1 MEMSALWKS
10 SYGMYAIGT
19 LDGKRPTGCIVNTV
33 IQITSDNPV
42 IAISMNKNNYT
53 YDCIKRTGRFS
64 VSILSEKTTQNV
76 IAKLGFSSGRDT
88 DKFDGDIFAWEYMD
102 GLPVV
107 NENSCAHI
115 TAEVIT
121 MTEMETH
128 YVILARVQDAKVTSD
143 YNPMTYKYYH
153 EVIKG
158 KAPKNAPTYQAPEKI
173 TDKETW
179 ACQICGYIYE
189 GDLTKEPEDFV
200 CPICKQPKSMF
211 KKQ

>member
-1 MEMSALWKS
+1 
-10 SYGMYAIGT
+10 
-19 LDGKRPTGCIVNTV
+19 
-33 IQITSDNPV
+33 
-42 IAISMNKNNYT
+42 
-53 YDCIKRTGRFS
+53 
-64 VSILSEKTTQNV
+64 
-76 IAKLGFSSGRDT
+76 
-88 DKFDGDIFAWEYMD
+88 MD

-189 GDLTKEPEDFV
+189 GDLTKESEDFV